1 MSFRTLTGSPR
12 QSSKGEVA
20 ALQPIGKLDT
30 VGKAYADNDDTIEH
44 LLDSAR
50 NWAHTTAWV
59 FYRAGEQMHWVGQG
73 DRRVQWPSSVVNEK
87 FDAFCLASN
96 LHRWPTGRGES
107 VLGWL
112 LAPVKDA
119 AEPALAEF
127 AQRLGI
133 QLQTNTLARAQITQ
147 RVLYDIT
154 YLASSTRDRSV
165 FLVGVHRLL
174 ASLIDAENF
183 YLALYNPHTGKID
196 YPYYVDII
204 DPQALEAENYEYL
217 EPSHLSLTGQVLTSG
232 QPLLIDAA
240 GILAAQA
247 EGHFYCVGQ
256 RPEFWMGAPL
266 KNASDDVFGM
276 LAMQVYDVSRIYSA
290 EDRALFL
297 VVARHVAMALDRIL
311 HREDLE
317 KTVMRRTLE
326 LSALNDAL
334 RQEVADRERAEHLQ
348 SALFQIA
355 ELSSQPGD
363 MAELFQT
370 LHGIV
375 GDLLFAQNFYIALFD
390 DGTGEVTFPYY
401 VDERQTTQPVARR
414 GCRGLTEYV
423 IRQRRP
429 CLIDADEA
437 ERLSAHGEIELAD
450 ESVRS
455 YSWLGIPLF
464 DGDVVRGVLAVQS
477 YTSQVQYTLRHQ
489 ELLTFVSRH
498 IDTALSRRTAAE
510 AIHAANL
517 MLEARV
523 HSRTRE
529 LDHANAK
536 LQHENAHDAL
546 TGLPNRTYLQQRL
559 NLAWSRFGSEGRHLA
574 VMFIDLD
581 RFKMVN
587 DSLGHHFGD
596 LLLMQAAH
604 RLRGCLR
611 DSDMLARLGGDEFSV
626 LAPEASLDVV
636 IEIAERILVAF
647 DLPFFINGHEVF
659 SSCSIGIVS
668 ADSQFHH
675 EPADLLRDA
684 DTAMYRVKSAGRDSY
699 AVFNQEVRREVSD
712 QVEREGALRN
722 ALKRTD
728 ELLPYFQPIV
738 SVETGELLALEALI
752 RWHQP
757 GGRVIAPGEFL
768 PDVEG
773 LRLIGRLDLYMLTRI
788 ATILAQPGHANW
800 PAVHVN
806 CSSYSMTRP
815 DFASEVLALLAQ
827 HRVSPSR
834 ICLELT
840 EGALVAEPAIARQTM
855 QQLADNG
862 MSVVLDDFGAGFS
875 SLSYVH
881 QYRFSGL
888 KIDKSFIL
896 ELTTSSRSRA
906 IVRAIVRMAESL
918 DLSVV
923 AEGVEDEATL
933 DLLREM
939 GAGQAQGYHFA
950 KPMSLKA
957 LLASSLLD
965 RQGVHHGPLPGASN
979 AAHHYAPGGA
989 AGSLPDA

>member
-1 MSFRTLTGSPR
+1 MSFDPLHGSP
-12 QSSKGEVA
+12 QPSSERA
-20 ALQPIGKLDT
+20 ADAAQPPRP
-30 VGKAYADNDDTIEH
+30 ADPLSRALADGHDAIER

-50 NWAHTTAWV
+50 SAAHTRHWAV
-59 FYRAGEQMHWVGQG
+59 YRAGEQLHLVGQG
-73 DRRVQWPSSVVNEK
+73 EPQEHWPAIVANED
-87 FDAFCLASN
+87 FEAFCLN
-96 LHRWPTGRGES
+96 RRLHRWSTGRGET
-107 VLGWL
+107 VLGWV
-112 LAPVKDA
+112 LAPQDDA
-119 AEPALAEF
+119 ADPTLAEF

-133 QLQTNTLARAQITQ
+133 EVQTNTLARAQITQ
-147 RVLYDIT
+147 RVLYEIT
-154 YLASSTRDRSV
+154 YLASSTRDRFV

-183 YLALYNPHTGKID
+183 YLALYDPHTGKID

-204 DPQALEAENYEYL
+204 DVDAVEAEHYEYL
-217 EPSHLSLTGQVLTSG
+217 DPAHLSLTGQVLTSG

-240 GILAAQA
+240 GMLAAQE
-247 EGHFYCVGQ
+247 EGRFYCVGD

-266 KNASDDVFGM
+266 KNASDEVFGM
-276 LAMQVYDVSRIYSA
+276 LAMQVYEVSRTYSA

-317 KTVMRRTLE
+317 ATVMRRTLE

-355 ELSSQPGD
+355 ELSSRPGD
-363 MAELFQT
+363 MTELFET

-375 GDLLFAQNFYIALFD
+375 GELLFAHNFYIALFD
-390 DGTGEVTFPYY
+390 DANGEVTFPYY
-401 VDERQTTQPVARR
+401 VDERQTTRPLARR
-414 GCRGLTEYV
+414 GRRGLTEYV

-429 CLIDADEA
+429 CLVDSAEA
-437 ERLSAHGEIELAD
+437 ERLSATHETELA
-450 ESVRS
+450 EAHMRS

-477 YTSQVQYTLRHQ
+477 YTSQVRYTLRDQ

-517 MLEARV
+517 KLEARV
-523 HSRTRE
+523 QNRTRE

-536 LQHENAHDAL
+536 LQHENLHDAL
-546 TGLPNRTYLQQRL
+546 TGLPNRTCLQQRL
-559 NLAWSRFGSEGRHLA
+559 GVAWSRFGSEGGHLA

-596 LLLMQAAH
+596 LLLMQAAQ

-611 DSDMLARLGGDEFSV
+611 ETDLLARLGGDEFSV
-626 LAPEASLDVV
+626 LAPDAPLEVV
-636 IEIAERILVAF
+636 IDIAERILVAF
-647 DLPFFINGHEVF
+647 DLPFFINGLEVF

-684 DTAMYRVKSAGRDSY
+684 DAAMYRVKSAGRDSF

-738 SVETGELLALEALI
+738 SVATGELLALEALI

-757 GGRVIAPGEFL
+757 GGRVIGPGEFL

-773 LRLIGRLDLYMLTRI
+773 LRLIGRLDLYMLNCI
-788 ATILAQPGHANW
+788 AVILAQPEHANW
-800 PAVHVN
+800 PPVHVN

-815 DFASEVLALLAQ
+815 EFASDVLALLARHQ
-827 HRVSPSR
+827 VAPSR

-840 EGALVAEPAIARQTM
+840 EGALVAEPAIARLTM

-896 ELTTSSRSRA
+896 ELTSSPRSRA

-923 AEGVEDEATL
+923 AEGVEDQATL

-939 GAGQAQGYHFA
+939 GATQAQGYYFA
-950 KPMSLKA
+950 KPMSLEA
-957 LLASSLLD
+957 LLET
-965 RQGVHHGPLPGASN
+965 LPVSV
-979 AAHHYAPGGA
+979 
-989 AGSLPDA
+989 

>member
-1 MSFRTLTGSPR
+1 MSFLPLTADASR
-12 QSSKGEVA
+12 QSNDCDAVA
-20 ALQPIGKLDT
+20 SQLKENPDT
-30 VGKAYADNDDTIEH
+30 PDMAHADSGDSIEN
-44 LLDSAR
+44 LLEAAR
-50 NWAHTTAWV
+50 NGAHSKEWV
-59 FYRAGEQMHWVGQG
+59 VYRAGEHLHLVGQG
-73 DRRVQWPSSVVNEK
+73 DAQAQWPSTVSNEE
-87 FDAFCLASN
+87 FAQFCQTRG
-96 LHRWPTGRGES
+96 LHRWPTGRGET

-112 LAPVKDA
+112 LAPINEA
-119 AEPALAEF
+119 ADPALAEF
-127 AQRLGI
+127 AQRLGV
-133 QLQTNTLARAQITQ
+133 QVQTNTLARAQITQ
-147 RVLYDIT
+147 RVLYEIT

-165 FLVGVHRLL
+165 FLVGVHQLL

-183 YLALYNPHTGKID
+183 YLVLYDSHTRKMD
-196 YPYYVDII
+196 YPYYVDTI
-204 DPQALEAENYEYL
+204 DVEALESENYEFL
-217 EPSHLSLTGQVLTSG
+217 DPEHLSLTAQVLTSG
-232 QPLLIDAA
+232 HPLLIDAA
-240 GILAAQA
+240 GIHAAEA
-247 EGHFYCVGQ
+247 EGRFYCVGDC
-256 RPEFWMGAPL
+256 PEFWMGAPL

-276 LAMQVYDVSRIYSA
+276 LAMQVYEVSRIYSA

-311 HREDLE
+311 HRADLE
-317 KTVMRRTLE
+317 ETVMRRTLE

-334 RQEVADRERAEHLQ
+334 RQEVLDRERAEHLQ

-390 DGTGEVTFPYY
+390 DATSEVTFPYY
-401 VDERQTTQPVARR
+401 VDERQIVRPVARR
-414 GCRGLTEYV
+414 GRRGLTEYV

-429 CLIDADEA
+429 CLIDTDEA
-437 ERLSAHGEIELAD
+437 ERLSATGEIELAH

-477 YTSQVQYTLRHQ
+477 YTSPVRYTLRDQ

-517 MLEARV
+517 KLEARV
-523 HSRTRE
+523 QDRTRE

-536 LQHENAHDAL
+536 LQHENSHDAL
-546 TGLPNRTYLQQRL
+546 TGLPNRTYLQQHL
-559 NLAWSRFGSEGRHLA
+559 NQAWERFGSEGGNLA

-596 LLLMQAAH
+596 LLLMQAAN

-611 DSDMLARLGGDEFSV
+611 DTDMLARLGGDEFSV
-626 LAPEASLDVV
+626 LAPGAPLEAV
-636 IEIAERILVAF
+636 IDIAERILLAF

-684 DTAMYRVKSAGRDSY
+684 DAAMYRVKSAGRDSY

-722 ALKRTD
+722 ALKRSD

-738 SVETGELLALEALI
+738 SVDTGELVALEALI

-757 GGRVIAPGEFL
+757 GGRIIAPGEFL

-773 LRLIGRLDLYMLTRI
+773 LRLIGRLDLYMLNSI
-788 ATILAQPGHANW
+788 AAILAQAEHANW
-800 PAVHVN
+800 PPVHVN

-815 DFASEVLALLAQ
+815 DFATDVLALLALHQ
-827 HRVSPSR
+827 VAPSR

-840 EGALVAEPAIARQTM
+840 EGALVAEPAIARLTM

-896 ELTTSSRSRA
+896 ELTSSSRSRA

-933 DLLREM
+933 VLLREM
-939 GAGQAQGYHFA
+939 GAGQAQGYFFA
-950 KPMSLKA
+950 KPMGLEA
-957 LLASSLLD
+957 LQASALIVSP
-965 RQGVHHGPLPGASN
+965 GPQ
-979 AAHHYAPGGA
+979 
-989 AGSLPDA
+989 PDAAPALGSPRRPTSG

>member
-1 MSFRTLTGSPR
+1 MSVRPLTDAPR
-12 QSSKGEVA
+12 QANDCDTIASQLLGNPDNSRMIPA
-20 ALQPIGKLDT
+20 ASENTLETLLDT
-30 VGKAYADNDDTIEH
+30 
-44 LLDSAR
+44 AR
-50 NWAHTTAWV
+50 GWAHTTAWV
-59 FYRAGEQMHWVGQG
+59 VYRAGEQMHLVGQG
-73 DRRVQWPSSVVNEK
+73 DPRVQWPASIANEE
-87 FDAFCLASN
+87 FDAFCLTWR
-96 LHRWPTGRGES
+96 LHRWPTGAGES

-112 LAPVKDA
+112 LAPLGDA
-119 AEPALAEF
+119 SDPALAEF
-127 AQRLGI
+127 ALCLGI
-133 QLQTNTLARAQITQ
+133 QVQTDTLARAQSTQ
-147 RVLYDIT
+147 RVLYEIT
-154 YLASSTRDRSV
+154 YLASSTRDRSK
-165 FLVGVHRLL
+165 FLVGVHKLL
-174 ASLIDAENF
+174 ANLIDAENF
-183 YLALYNPHTGKID
+183 YLALYDPHTRKID

-204 DPQALEAENYEYL
+204 DVDALEAENYEYL
-217 EPSHLSLTGQVLTSG
+217 DPDHLSLTGQVLTSG
-232 QPLLIDAA
+232 QPLLIDSA

-247 EGHFYCVGQ
+247 EGRFYCVGD

-266 KNASDDVFGM
+266 KNAADEVFGM
-276 LAMQVYDVSRIYSA
+276 LAMQVYDLSRAYSA
-290 EDRALFL
+290 EDKALFL
-297 VVARHVAMALDRIL
+297 VVARHVAMAFDRIL

-317 KTVMRRTLE
+317 ATVLRRTLE
-326 LSALNDAL
+326 LSELNAAL
-334 RQEVADRERAEHLQ
+334 RQEVAERERAEHLQ

-363 MAELFQT
+363 MAELFHS
-370 LHGIV
+370 LHLIV
-375 GDLLFAQNFYIALFD
+375 GDLLFARNFYIALFD
-390 DGTGEVTFPYY
+390 DSVGEVTFPYY
-401 VDERQTTQPVARR
+401 VDERLTTRPKARR
-414 GCRGLTEYV
+414 GRRGLTEFV

-429 CLIDADEA
+429 CLISPVEA
-437 ERLSAHGEIELAD
+437 ERLAGGGEIEVAH

-455 YSWLGIPLF
+455 HSWLGIPLF
-464 DGDVVRGVLAVQS
+464 EGDVVRGVLAVQS
-477 YTSQVQYTLRHQ
+477 YTSEVSYTQRDQ

-498 IDTALSRRTAAE
+498 IDTALSRRSAAE
-510 AIHAANL
+510 AIHAANVK
-517 MLEARV
+517 LEARV
-523 HSRTRE
+523 QDRTRE
-529 LDHANAK
+529 LDYANAK
-536 LQHENAHDAL
+536 LQHENFHDAL
-546 TGLPNRTYLQQRL
+546 TGLPNRTCLQQRL
-559 NLAWSRFGSEGRHLA
+559 NIAWLQYRDEGRQLA

-604 RLRGCLR
+604 RLRSCLR
-611 DSDMLARLGGDEFSV
+611 ETDLLARLGGDEFSV
-626 LAPEASLDVV
+626 LAPEAPIDVLV
-636 IEIAERILVAF
+636 EIAERILAAF

-668 ADSQFHH
+668 ADNQFHS

-738 SVETGELLALEALI
+738 SVETGELIAFEALI
-752 RWHQP
+752 RWHQAD
-757 GGRVIAPGEFL
+757 GRVVAPGEFL

-773 LRLIGRLDLYMLTRI
+773 LRLIGRLDLYMLTSI
-788 ATILAQPGHANW
+788 AQILAQPEHAKW
-800 PAVHVN
+800 PPVHVN
-806 CSSYSMTRP
+806 CSSYSITRP
-815 DFASEVLALLAQ
+815 EFANEVLSLLA
-827 HRVSPSR
+827 RYGVAPSR
-834 ICLELT
+834 VCLELT

-888 KIDKSFIL
+888 KIDKSFIF

-918 DLSVV
+918 DLTVV

-939 GAGQAQGYHFA
+939 GAGQAQGYYFA
-950 KPMSLKA
+950 KPMA
-957 LLASSLLD
+957 LGTLIETFHMPD
-965 RQGVHHGPLPGASN
+965 IGPQA
-979 AAHHYAPGGA
+979 
-989 AGSLPDA
+989 

>member
-1 MSFRTLTGSPR
+1 MSVRPLTDSPM
-12 QSSKGEVA
+12 QSNDCDVIA
-20 ALQPIGKLDT
+20 PQLQGDT
-30 VGKAYADNDDTIEH
+30 PGMAYVGKEDSIEH

-50 NWAHTTAWV
+50 NWAHTTTWV
-59 FYRAGEQMHWVGQG
+59 VYRAGEQMHRVGQG
-73 DRRVQWPSSVVNEK
+73 DPSLQWPSSVANEE
-87 FDAFCLASN
+87 FEAFCLTRQ
-96 LHRWPTGRGES
+96 LHRWPTGRGEG

-112 LAPVKDA
+112 LAPLKDA

-133 QLQTNTLARAQITQ
+133 EIQTHTLARAQITQ
-147 RVLYDIT
+147 RVLYEIT

-165 FLVGVHRLL
+165 FLVGIHQLL

-183 YLALYNPHTGKID
+183 YLALYDPLSGKID

-204 DPQALEAENYEYL
+204 DVDALESENYEYL
-217 EPSHLSLTGQVLTSG
+217 DPAYLSLTGQVLTTG
-232 QPLLIDAA
+232 QPLLIDSA

-247 EGHFYCVGQ
+247 GGLFHCVGD

-266 KNASDDVFGM
+266 KNASDEVFGM
-276 LAMQVYDVSRIYSA
+276 LAMQVYDVARIYSA

-311 HREDLE
+311 HRADLE
-317 KTVMRRTLE
+317 ETVMRRTLE

-334 RQEVADRERAEHLQ
+334 RQEVVDRERAEHLQ

-375 GDLLFAQNFYIALFD
+375 GELLFAQNFYIALFD
-390 DGTGEVTFPYY
+390 DATGEVTFPYY
-401 VDERQTTQPVARR
+401 VDERLTIRPAARR
-414 GCRGLTEYV
+414 GRRGLTEYV

-429 CLIDADEA
+429 CLIDAAES
-437 ERLSAHGEIELAD
+437 ERLSVSGETERAH
-450 ESVRS
+450 ESVRA

-464 DGDVVRGVLAVQS
+464 DGEVVRGVLVVQS
-477 YTSQVQYTLRHQ
+477 YTSQVRYTLRDQ

-523 HSRTRE
+523 QHRTRE

-546 TGLPNRTYLQQRL
+546 TGLANRTYLQQRL
-559 NLAWSRFGSEGRHLA
+559 HQAWSRFESNGGYLA

-596 LLLMQAAH
+596 LLLMQAAD

-611 DSDMLARLGGDEFSV
+611 DNDMLARLGGDEFSV
-626 LAPEASLDVV
+626 LAPEAPLDVV

-684 DTAMYRVKSAGRDSY
+684 DAAMYRVKSAGRDSY

-738 SVETGELLALEALI
+738 SVENGELLALEALV

-757 GGRVIAPGEFL
+757 GGRVVAPGEFL
-768 PDVEG
+768 PDFEG

-788 ATILAQPGHANW
+788 AVILAQPQHANW
-800 PAVHVN
+800 PPVHVN
-806 CSSYSMTRP
+806 CSSYSMTRA
-815 DFASEVLALLAQ
+815 DFASDVLALLALHQ
-827 HRVSPSR
+827 VSPSR

-840 EGALVAEPAIARQTM
+840 EGALVAEPAMARRTM

-862 MSVVLDDFGAGFS
+862 MSVVLDDFGSGFS

-896 ELTTSSRSRA
+896 ELTASSRSRA

-923 AEGVEDEATL
+923 AEGVEDAATL

-939 GAGQAQGYHFA
+939 GAGQAQGYYFA
-950 KPMSLKA
+950 KPMGLEA
-957 LLASSLLD
+957 LM
-965 RQGVHHGPLPGASN
+965 GCF
-979 AAHHYAPGGA
+979 
-989 AGSLPDA
+989 AGSGSVLGWGGSIGGTAFVQ

>member
-1 MSFRTLTGSPR
+1 MSFRTLTDSRR
-12 QSSKGEVA
+12 QSSHGEVA
-20 ALQPIGKLDT
+20 ALQPPVNPDT
-30 VGKAYADNDDTIEH
+30 VGMAGAGNDDTIER
-44 LLDSAR
+44 LLDAAR
-50 NWAHTTAWV
+50 NWAHGTAWV
-59 FYRAGEQMHWVGQG
+59 FYRAGEQMHRVGQG
-73 DRRVQWPSSVVNEK
+73 DPRVQWPSSIANED
-87 FDAFCLASN
+87 FDAFCRASN
-96 LHRWPTGRGES
+96 LHRWPTGKGES

-112 LAPVKDA
+112 LAPVNDA
-119 AEPALAEF
+119 AEPALAGF
-127 AQRLGI
+127 AQRLGT
-133 QLQTNTLARAQITQ
+133 QLQTDTLARAQVTQ
-147 RVLYDIT
+147 RVLYEIT

-183 YLALYNPHTGKID
+183 YLALYDPHTGKID

-204 DPQALEAENYEYL
+204 DPEALEAENYEYL
-217 EPSHLSLTGQVLTSG
+217 DQSHLSLTGQVLTSG

-247 EGHFYCVGQ
+247 ERRFYCVGE
-256 RPEFWMGAPL
+256 RPEYWMGAPL

-276 LAMQVYDVSRIYSA
+276 LAMQVYDVSRTYSA

-317 KTVMRRTLE
+317 ETVMRRTLE

-334 RQEVADRERAEHLQ
+334 RQEVAERERAEHLQ

-363 MAELFQT
+363 MAELFQS

-390 DGTGEVTFPYY
+390 DATAEVTFPYY
-401 VDERQTTQPVARR
+401 VDERQTTCPAARR
-414 GCRGLTEYV
+414 GRRGLTEYV
-423 IRQRRP
+423 ISQRRP
-429 CLIDADEA
+429 CLIDVGEA
-437 ERLSAHGEIELAD
+437 ERLSAQGEIELAQ

-455 YSWLGIPLF
+455 HSWLGIPLF
-464 DGDVVRGVLAVQS
+464 EDDVVRGVLAVQS
-477 YTSQVQYTLRHQ
+477 YTAQVRYTQRDQ

-517 MLEARV
+517 KLEARV
-523 HSRTRE
+523 QSRTRE

-559 NLAWSRFGSEGRHLA
+559 NVAWSRFGSQGGHLA

-626 LAPEASLDVV
+626 LAPDAPLEVM

-647 DLPFFINGHEVF
+647 DLPFFINGYEVF

-668 ADSQFHH
+668 ADTQFHQ

-684 DTAMYRVKSAGRDSY
+684 DAAMYRVKSAGRDSY

-768 PDVEG
+768 PDFEG
-773 LRLIGRLDLYMLTRI
+773 LRLIGRLDLYMLTCI
-788 ATILAQPGHANW
+788 AAILAQPEHANW

-815 DFASEVLALLAQ
+815 DFATEVLALLAQ
-827 HRVSPSR
+827 HGVSPSR

-855 QQLADNG
+855 QQMADNG

-896 ELTTSSRSRA
+896 ELTSSARSRA

-923 AEGVEDEATL
+923 AEGVEDQATL
-933 DLLREM
+933 ELLREM

-950 KPMSLKA
+950 RPMALQT
-957 LLASSLLD
+957 LLASSLLG
-965 RQGVHHGPLPGASN
+965 RQG
-979 AAHHYAPGGA
+979 
-989 AGSLPDA
+989 

>member
-1 MSFRTLTGSPR
+1 MSFRQLTGSPR
-12 QSSKGEVA
+12 QSSGDDLVA
-20 ALQPIGKLDT
+20 SQLIGNSET
-30 VGKAYADNDDTIEH
+30 AAVAYAGNDDKIEK

-50 NWAHTTAWV
+50 NWPHTTAWAV
-59 FYRAGEQMHWVGQG
+59 YRAGEQMYLVGQG
-73 DRRVQWPSSVVNEK
+73 DPRGQWPASISNEE
-87 FDAFCLASN
+87 FDAFCRTRRLQ
-96 LHRWPTGRGES
+96 RWPTGKGES

-112 LAPVKDA
+112 LAPVDDA

-133 QLQTNTLARAQITQ
+133 QVQTNTLARAQITQ
-147 RVLYDIT
+147 RVLYEIT

-165 FLVGVHRLL
+165 FLVGVHQLL

-183 YLALYNPHTGKID
+183 YLALYDPHTHKID
-196 YPYYVDII
+196 YPYYVDKI
-204 DPQALEAENYEYL
+204 DVDALESSNYEYL
-217 EPSHLSLTGQVLTSG
+217 DPNRLSLTGQVLTSG
-232 QPLLIDAA
+232 QPLLIDSA
-240 GILAAQA
+240 GILQAQA
-247 EGHFYCVGQ
+247 EGRFYCVGD

-266 KNASDDVFGM
+266 KNASDEVFGM
-276 LAMQVYDVSRIYSA
+276 LAMQVYEVSRTYSA

-297 VVARHVAMALDRIL
+297 VVSRHVAMALDRIL

-317 KTVMRRTLE
+317 QTVMRRTLE
-326 LSALNDAL
+326 LSAVNDAL
-334 RQEVADRERAEHLQ
+334 RQEVAERERAEHLQ
-348 SALFQIA
+348 NALFQIA

-363 MAELFQT
+363 MAEFFQT

-375 GDLLFAQNFYIALFD
+375 GDLLFAQNFYIAMFD
-390 DGTGEVTFPYY
+390 DATTEVTFPYY
-401 VDERQTTQPVARR
+401 VDERQTVRPAARR
-414 GCRGLTEYV
+414 GRRGLTEYV

-429 CLIDADEA
+429 CLIDFDEA
-437 ERLSAHGEIELAD
+437 GRLSDQGEIEID
-450 ESVRS
+450 EAFRS
-455 YSWLGIPLF
+455 HSWLGIPLF
-464 DGDVVRGVLAVQS
+464 DGDMVRGVLAVQS
-477 YTSQVQYTLRHQ
+477 YTAQVSYSQRDQ

-517 MLEARV
+517 KLEARV
-523 HSRTRE
+523 QNRTRE

-536 LQHENAHDAL
+536 LQHENSHDAL
-546 TGLPNRTYLQQRL
+546 TGLANRTYLQQRL
-559 NLAWSRFGSEGRHLA
+559 NLAWSRFESEGGQLA

-587 DSLGHHFGD
+587 DSFGHHFGD
-596 LLLMQAAH
+596 LLLMHVAH
-604 RLRGCLR
+604 RLRSCLR
-611 DSDMLARLGGDEFSV
+611 ETDMLARLGGDEFSV
-626 LAPEASLDVV
+626 LAPEASLETL
-636 IEIAERILVAF
+636 IEIGERILAAF
-647 DLPFFINGHEVF
+647 DLPFFINGHQVF

-668 ADSQFHH
+668 ADSQFHN

-684 DTAMYRVKSAGRDSY
+684 DAAMYRVKSAGRDSY

-738 SVETGELLALEALI
+738 SLETGELVALEALI

-788 ATILAQPGHANW
+788 AVILAQPEHANW

-806 CSSYSMTRP
+806 CSSYSMARP
-815 DFASEVLALLAQ
+815 EFAGEVLALLAR
-827 HRVSPSR
+827 HGVEPSR

-840 EGALVAEPAIARQTM
+840 EGALVAEPAIARLTM

-896 ELTTSSRSRA
+896 ELTSSPRSRA

-923 AEGVEDEATL
+923 AEGVEDELTL

-939 GAGQAQGYHFA
+939 GAGQAQGYYFA
-950 KPMSLKA
+950 KPMSLED
-957 LLASSLLD
+957 LLASPLL
-965 RQGVHHGPLPGASN
+965 
-979 AAHHYAPGGA
+979 
-989 AGSLPDA
+989 

>member
-1 MSFRTLTGSPR
+1 MSFGTLTDSPQLTDCETVSP
-12 QSSKGEVA
+12 QSTGN
-20 ALQPIGKLDT
+20 PDT
-30 VGKAYADNDDTIEH
+30 VCVAGVAREDTIDQ
-44 LLDSAR
+44 LLETAR
-50 NWAHTTAWV
+50 SWSYTNTWV
-59 FYRAGEQMHWVGQG
+59 FYRAGEQLHWVGQG
-73 DRRVQWPSSVVNEK
+73 DPQVQWPANIDNE
-87 FDAFCLASN
+87 AFETFCQTRH

-107 VLGWL
+107 ELGWL
-112 LAPVKDA
+112 LAPEDQA

-127 AQRLGI
+127 ALRLGVE
-133 QLQTNTLARAQITQ
+133 LQTSTLARAQITQ
-147 RVLYDIT
+147 RVLYEIT

-183 YLALYNPHTGKID
+183 YLALYDPHSGKID

-204 DPQALEAENYEYL
+204 DADAVESSHYEYL
-217 EPSHLSLTGQVLTSG
+217 DPSHLSLTGQVLTTG

-247 EGHFYCVGQ
+247 EERFYCVGD

-276 LAMQVYDVSRIYSA
+276 LAMQVYDVSRIYCA

-317 KTVMRRTLE
+317 QTVMRRTLE

-334 RQEVADRERAEHLQ
+334 RQEVTERERAEHLQ

-390 DGTGEVTFPYY
+390 DATNEVTFPYY
-401 VDERQTTQPVARR
+401 VDERQTICPAARR
-414 GCRGLTEYV
+414 GRRGLTEYV

-429 CLIDADEA
+429 CLVDVGEA
-437 ERLSAHGEIELAD
+437 ERLAANGEIELAPVA
-450 ESVRS
+450 VRS
-455 YSWLGIPLF
+455 HSWLGIPLF

-477 YTSQVQYTLRHQ
+477 YTSQVLYTQRDQ

-517 MLEARV
+517 KLEARV
-523 HSRTRE
+523 QNRTRE

-559 NLAWSRFGSEGRHLA
+559 NLAWSRFGSEGGHLA

-611 DSDMLARLGGDEFSV
+611 ESDMLARLGGDEFSV
-626 LAPEASLDVV
+626 LAPEAPLEVV

-668 ADSQFHH
+668 ADNQFHH

-684 DTAMYRVKSAGRDSY
+684 DAAMYRVKSAGRDSY

-722 ALKRTD
+722 ALKRSD

-773 LRLIGRLDLYMLTRI
+773 LRLIGRLDLYMLASI
-788 ATILAQPGHANW
+788 AAILAQPEHANW

-815 DFASEVLALLAQ
+815 DFASDVLALLAQ
-827 HRVSPSR
+827 HQVSPSR

-862 MSVVLDDFGAGFS
+862 MTVVLDDFGAGFS

-881 QYRFSGL
+881 QYQFSGL

-896 ELTTSSRSRA
+896 ELTTSARSRA

-923 AEGVEDEATL
+923 AEGVEDQATL
-933 DLLREM
+933 DLLREI
-939 GAGQAQGYHFA
+939 GAGQAQGYFFA
-950 KPMSLKA
+950 KPMGLEA
-957 LLASSLLD
+957 LLASAVME
-965 RQGVHHGPLPGASN
+965 R
-979 AAHHYAPGGA
+979 
-989 AGSLPDA
+989 

>member
-1 MSFRTLTGSPR
+1 MAYAGN
-12 QSSKGEVA
+12 E
-20 ALQPIGKLDT
+20 DT
-30 VGKAYADNDDTIEH
+30 VEY

-59 FYRAGEQMHWVGQG
+59 VYRAGEQMHLMGQG
-73 DRRVQWPSSVVNEK
+73 DPRMQWPSSIANEA
-87 FDAFCLASN
+87 FEAFCQSRC
-96 LHRWPTGRGES
+96 LHRWPTGSGET

-112 LAPVKDA
+112 LAPLEEA
-119 AEPALAEF
+119 SEPALAGF

-133 QLQTNTLARAQITQ
+133 QVQTNTLARAQITQ
-147 RVLYDIT
+147 RVLYEIT

-183 YLALYNPHTGKID
+183 YLALYDPHTGKID

-204 DPQALEAENYEYL
+204 DVDAVESEHYEYL
-217 EPSHLSLTGQVLTSG
+217 DPSHLSLTAQVLTTG

-240 GILAAQA
+240 GICAAQD
-247 EGHFYCVGQ
+247 EGRFYCVGD

-276 LAMQVYDVSRIYSA
+276 LAMQVYDVSRTYSA

-311 HREDLE
+311 HRADLE
-317 KTVMRRTLE
+317 ATVLRRTLE

-334 RQEVADRERAEHLQ
+334 RQEVADRQRAEHLQ
-348 SALFQIA
+348 STLFQIA

-363 MAELFQT
+363 MTELFQT

-375 GDLLFAQNFYIALFD
+375 AELLFAQNFYIALFD
-390 DGTGEVTFPYY
+390 EASGEVTFPYY
-401 VDERQTTQPVARR
+401 VDERLTTCPVARR
-414 GCRGLTEYV
+414 GRRGLTEYI

-429 CLIDADEA
+429 CLIDVNEA
-437 ERLSAHGEIELAD
+437 ERLSALGEIQLAD
-450 ESVRS
+450 EHVRS

-464 DGDVVRGVLAVQS
+464 EGDAVRGVLAVQS
-477 YTSQVQYTLRHQ
+477 YTSLVRYTLRDQ

-517 MLEARV
+517 KLEARV
-523 HSRTRE
+523 QSRTRE
-529 LDHANAK
+529 LDHVNAR
-536 LQHENAHDAL
+536 LQHENFHDAL

-559 NLAWSRFGSEGRHLA
+559 DLAWAQYCSDGGHLA

-587 DSLGHHFGD
+587 DSFGHHFGD
-596 LLLMQAAH
+596 LLLRQAAQ
-604 RLRGCLR
+604 RLRSCLR
-611 DSDMLARLGGDEFSV
+611 ETDMLARLGGDEFAV
-626 LAPEASLDVV
+626 LAPDAPLEAV

-647 DLPFFINGHEVF
+647 DLPFLINGHEVF
-659 SSCSIGIVS
+659 SSCSIGIVG
-668 ADSQFHH
+668 ADSQFHD

-684 DTAMYRVKSAGRDSY
+684 DAAMYRVKSAGRDSY

-712 QVEREGALRN
+712 QVEQEGALRN

-738 SVETGELLALEALI
+738 SVDSGELVALEALI

-768 PDVEG
+768 PDFEG
-773 LRLIGRLDLYMLTRI
+773 LRLIGRLDLYMLNSI
-788 ATILAQPGHANW
+788 AEILAQPEHANW
-800 PAVHVN
+800 PPVHVN
-806 CSSYSMTRP
+806 CSSYSMTRA
-815 DFASEVLALLAQ
+815 DFASDVLALLAR
-827 HRVSPSR
+827 HDVAPSR

-840 EGALVAEPAIARQTM
+840 EGALVAEPAMARMTM

-888 KIDKSFIL
+888 KIDKSFIF
-896 ELTTSSRSRA
+896 ELTTSARSRA

-933 DLLREM
+933 LLLREM
-939 GAGQAQGYHFA
+939 GAGQAQGYYFA
-950 KPMSLKA
+950 KPMGLQA
-957 LLASSLLD
+957 LLATSLLT
-965 RQGVHHGPLPGASN
+965 R
-979 AAHHYAPGGA
+979 
-989 AGSLPDA
+989 

>member
-1 MSFRTLTGSPR
+1 MSVCPLTDSLQ
-12 QSSKGEVA
+12 QSNDCEVA
-20 ALQPIGKLDT
+20 ASQPKGNLGRVGMAYAGNEDT
-30 VGKAYADNDDTIEH
+30 VEH

-59 FYRAGEQMHWVGQG
+59 VYRAGEQMHLMGQG
-73 DRRVQWPSSVVNEK
+73 DPRMQWPSSIANEA
-87 FDAFCLASN
+87 FEAFCQSRR
-96 LHRWPTGRGES
+96 LHRWPTGSGET

-112 LAPVKDA
+112 LAPLDDA
-119 AEPALAEF
+119 AEPALAGF

-133 QLQTNTLARAQITQ
+133 QVQTNTLARAQITQ
-147 RVLYDIT
+147 RVLYEIT

-183 YLALYNPHTGKID
+183 YLALYDPHTGKID

-204 DPQALEAENYEYL
+204 DVDAVESEHYEYL
-217 EPSHLSLTGQVLTSG
+217 DPSHLSLTAQVLTTG

-240 GILAAQA
+240 GICAAQD
-247 EGHFYCVGQ
+247 EGRFFCVGD

-276 LAMQVYDVSRIYSA
+276 LAMQVYDVSRTYSA

-311 HREDLE
+311 HRADLE
-317 KTVMRRTLE
+317 ATVLRRTLE

-334 RQEVADRERAEHLQ
+334 RQEVAERQRAEHLQ
-348 SALFQIA
+348 STLFQIA

-363 MAELFQT
+363 MTELFQT

-375 GDLLFAQNFYIALFD
+375 AELLFAHNFYIALFD
-390 DGTGEVTFPYY
+390 GATGEVTFPYY
-401 VDERQTTQPVARR
+401 VDERLTTCPVARR
-414 GCRGLTEYV
+414 GSRGLTEYV

-429 CLIDADEA
+429 CLIDVSEA
-437 ERLSAHGEIELAD
+437 ERLSALGEIELAD
-450 ESVRS
+450 KHVRS

-464 DGDVVRGVLAVQS
+464 EDDAVRGVLAVQS
-477 YTSQVQYTLRHQ
+477 YTSQVSYTLRDQ

-517 MLEARV
+517 KLEARV
-523 HSRTRE
+523 QSRTRE
-529 LDHANAK
+529 LDHVNAR
-536 LQHENAHDAL
+536 LQHENFHDAL
-546 TGLPNRTYLQQRL
+546 TGLPNRTYLHQRL
-559 NLAWSRFGSEGRHLA
+559 DLAWAQFGTDGGHLA

-596 LLLMQAAH
+596 LLLRQAAQ

-611 DSDMLARLGGDEFSV
+611 ETDMLARLGGDEFAV
-626 LAPEASLDVV
+626 LAPEAPLEAV

-647 DLPFFINGHEVF
+647 DLPFLINGHEVF
-659 SSCSIGIVS
+659 SSCSIGIVG
-668 ADSQFHH
+668 ADSQFHD

-684 DTAMYRVKSAGRDSY
+684 DAAMYRVKSAGRDSY

-722 ALKRTD
+722 ALKRSD

-738 SVETGELLALEALI
+738 SVDSGELLALEALI

-773 LRLIGRLDLYMLTRI
+773 LRLIGRLDLYMLNSI
-788 ATILAQPGHANW
+788 AEILARPEHANW
-800 PAVHVN
+800 PPVHVN
-806 CSSYSMTRP
+806 CSSYSMTRA
-815 DFASEVLALLAQ
+815 DFASDVLALLAR
-827 HRVSPSR
+827 HDVAPSR

-840 EGALVAEPAIARQTM
+840 EGALVAEPAMARLTM

-888 KIDKSFIL
+888 KIDKSFIF
-896 ELTTSSRSRA
+896 ELTTSARSRA

-933 DLLREM
+933 VLLREM
-939 GAGQAQGYHFA
+939 GAGQAQGYYFA
-950 KPMSLKA
+950 KPMGLQT
-957 LLASSLLD
+957 LLATTLLN
-965 RQGVHHGPLPGASN
+965 R
-979 AAHHYAPGGA
+979 
-989 AGSLPDA
+989 

>member
-1 MSFRTLTGSPR
+1 MSVRPLTDSPR
-12 QSSKGEVA
+12 QSNDCDVVA
-20 ALQPIGKLDT
+20 SQFQGTPDT
-30 VGKAYADNDDTIEH
+30 VGMAYVGNEDTIEQ

-50 NWAHTTAWV
+50 HWTHTTAWV
-59 FYRAGEQMHWVGQG
+59 VYRAGEQLHRVGQG
-73 DRRVQWPSSVVNEK
+73 DPLLPWPSSIANDE
-87 FDAFCLASN
+87 FEAFCQARK

-112 LAPVKDA
+112 LAPA
-119 AEPALAEF
+119 SESTEPALAEF

-133 QLQTNTLARAQITQ
+133 EVQTNTLARAQITQ
-147 RVLYDIT
+147 RVLYEIT

-183 YLALYNPHTGKID
+183 YLALYDPLSGKID

-204 DPQALEAENYEYL
+204 DVDALESENYEYL
-217 EPSHLSLTGQVLTSG
+217 DMSHLSLTGQVLTSG
-232 QPLLIDAA
+232 QPLLIDSA
-240 GILAAQA
+240 GILTAQA
-247 EGHFYCVGQ
+247 EGRFHCVGD

-266 KNASDDVFGM
+266 KNASDEVFGM
-276 LAMQVYDVSRIYSA
+276 LAMQVYDVARIYSA

-311 HREDLE
+311 HRADLE
-317 KTVMRRTLE
+317 ETVLRRTQE
-326 LSALNDAL
+326 LSTLNDAL
-334 RQEVADRERAEHLQ
+334 RQEVLDRERAEHLQ

-375 GDLLFAQNFYIALFD
+375 GELLFAQNFYIALFD
-390 DGTGEVTFPYY
+390 DATGEVTFPYY
-401 VDERQTTQPVARR
+401 VDERQTVRPAARR
-414 GCRGLTEYV
+414 GRLGLTEYI

-429 CLIDADEA
+429 CLIDVDEA
-437 ERLSAHGEIELAD
+437 HRLAANGEIVLGHK
-450 ESVRS
+450 SVRS

-464 DGDVVRGVLAVQS
+464 EGDVVRGVLAVQS
-477 YTSQVQYTLRHQ
+477 YTSQVSYTLRDQ

-523 HSRTRE
+523 QNRTRE

-536 LQHENAHDAL
+536 LQHENSHDAL
-546 TGLPNRTYLQQRL
+546 TGLANRTYLQQRL
-559 NLAWSRFGSEGRHLA
+559 NQAWSRFDSDGGHLA

-596 LLLMQAAH
+596 LLLMQAAD

-611 DSDMLARLGGDEFSV
+611 DTDMLARLGGDEFSV
-626 LAPEASLDVV
+626 LAPEAPLEVV
-636 IEIAERILVAF
+636 IDIAERILVAF

-668 ADSQFHH
+668 ADSQFHQ

-684 DTAMYRVKSAGRDSY
+684 DAAMYRVKSAGRDSY

-738 SVETGELLALEALI
+738 SVDSGELLALEALV

-757 GGRVIAPGEFL
+757 GGRVVAPGEFL
-768 PDVEG
+768 PDFEG
-773 LRLIGRLDLYMLTRI
+773 LRLIGRLDLYMLTSI
-788 ATILAQPGHANW
+788 AVILAQPQHANW
-800 PAVHVN
+800 PPVHVN

-815 DFASEVLALLAQ
+815 DFASEVLALLAR
-827 HRVSPSR
+827 HGVEPSR

-840 EGALVAEPAIARQTM
+840 EGALVAEPAMARRTM

-862 MSVVLDDFGAGFS
+862 MSVVIDDFGAGFS

-896 ELTTSSRSRA
+896 ELTSSSRSRA

-923 AEGVEDEATL
+923 AEGVEDAATL
-933 DLLREM
+933 ELLREM
-939 GAGQAQGYHFA
+939 GAGQAQGYYFA
-950 KPMSLKA
+950 RPMGLERLMRCFSGDEPSLWYKA
-957 LLASSLLD
+957 IC
-965 RQGVHHGPLPGASN
+965 
-979 AAHHYAPGGA
+979 
-989 AGSLPDA
+989 

>member
-1 MSFRTLTGSPR
+1 MSFRPLTDSPR
-12 QSSKGEVA
+12 QSEACDMVVSPRKGPGAPVSKAPTVKED
-20 ALQPIGKLDT
+20 AL
-30 VGKAYADNDDTIEH
+30 EH
-44 LLDSAR
+44 VLDSAR
-50 NWAHTTAWV
+50 HWAHTTAWV
-59 FYRAGEQMHWVGQG
+59 VYRAGEQMHLIGQG
-73 DRRVQWPSSVVNEK
+73 DPHMHWPASVANDE
-87 FDAFCLASN
+87 FEAFCTSRHLQ
-96 LHRWPTGRGES
+96 RWPTGRGES
-107 VLGWL
+107 ELGWL
-112 LAPVKDA
+112 LAPANDP
-119 AEPALAEF
+119 AEPALADL
-127 AQRLGI
+127 ARRLGVE
-133 QLQTNTLARAQITQ
+133 LQTNTLARAQITQ
-147 RVLYDIT
+147 RVLYEIT

-183 YLALYNPHTGKID
+183 YLALYDPHTGKID

-204 DPQALEAENYEYL
+204 DVDALESENYEYL
-217 EPSHLSLTGQVLTSG
+217 DPARLSLTGQVLTSG

-247 EGHFYCVGQ
+247 EKRFYCVGD

-297 VVARHVAMALDRIL
+297 VVVRHVAMALDRIL

-317 KTVMRRTLE
+317 QTVLRRTQE

-348 SALFQIA
+348 NALFQIA

-363 MAELFQT
+363 MTEFFQT

-390 DGTGEVTFPYY
+390 DGTTEVTFPYY
-401 VDERQTTQPVARR
+401 VDERQTTCPPARR
-414 GCRGLTEYV
+414 GRRGLTEYV
-423 IRQRRP
+423 IRQRRA
-429 CLIDADEA
+429 CLIDVAEA
-437 ERLSAHGEIELAD
+437 ERLAVAGEIERAH

-464 DGDVVRGVLAVQS
+464 DGDTVRGILAVQS
-477 YTSQVQYTLRHQ
+477 YTSEVSYSQRDQ

-517 MLEARV
+517 KLEARV
-523 HSRTRE
+523 QSRTRE

-536 LQHENAHDAL
+536 LQHENSHDAL

-559 NLAWSRFGSEGRHLA
+559 NQAWARFGSEGGHLA

-581 RFKMVN
+581 RFKLVN

-626 LAPEASLDVV
+626 LAPEAPLDVL
-636 IEIAERILVAF
+636 IDIAERILVAF

-668 ADSQFHH
+668 ADSQFHL

-684 DTAMYRVKSAGRDSY
+684 DAAMYRVKSAGRDSY

-728 ELLPYFQPIV
+728 ELQPYFQPIV
-738 SVETGELLALEALI
+738 SVETGEVLALEALV

-757 GGRVIAPGEFL
+757 GGRVIAPGDFL
-768 PDVEG
+768 PDFEG
-773 LRLIGRLDLYMLTRI
+773 LRLIGRLDLYMLTSV
-788 ATILAQPGHANW
+788 AVILAQPQHAHW
-800 PAVHVN
+800 PPVHVN
-806 CSSYSMTRP
+806 CSSYSMTRAE
-815 DFASEVLALLAQ
+815 FAGEVLALLAR
-827 HRVSPSR
+827 HRVAPSR

-840 EGALVAEPAIARQTM
+840 EGALVAEPAMARRTM

-896 ELTTSSRSRA
+896 ELTTSPRSRA

-923 AEGVEDEATL
+923 AEGVEDQATL

-939 GAGQAQGYHFA
+939 GASQAQGYYFA
-950 KPMSLKA
+950 RPMGLEDLAASA
-957 LLASSLLD
+957 LI
-965 RQGVHHGPLPGASN
+965 RRVQ
-979 AAHHYAPGGA
+979 
-989 AGSLPDA
+989 

>member
-1 MSFRTLTGSPR
+1 MSIRPLTDTAR
-12 QSSKGEVA
+12 QSNDCDIVA
-20 ALQPIGKLDT
+20 SQANLNADAVGMAYVANGDSIEKLLDT
-30 VGKAYADNDDTIEH
+30 
-44 LLDSAR
+44 AR
-50 NWAHTTAWV
+50 SWAHTRAWV
-59 FYRAGEQMHWVGQG
+59 MYRAGEQLHLVGQG
-73 DRRVQWPSSVVNEK
+73 DPQAQWPASVANEE
-87 FDAFCLASN
+87 FEAFCRARR

-112 LAPVKDA
+112 LAPIEDA
-119 AEPALAEF
+119 MQPALAEL
-127 AQRLGI
+127 ALQLGI
-133 QLQTNTLARAQITQ
+133 EVQANTLARAQITQ
-147 RVLYDIT
+147 RVLYEIT
-154 YLASSTRDRSV
+154 YLASSTRERSV

-183 YLALYNPHTGKID
+183 YLALYDPRTDKID

-204 DPQALEAENYEYL
+204 DVDALESENYEYL
-217 EPSHLSLTGQVLTSG
+217 DRSHLSMTGQVLTSG

-247 EGHFYCVGQ
+247 EGRFYCIGD

-266 KNASDDVFGM
+266 KNASDEVFGM
-276 LAMQVYDVSRIYSA
+276 LAMQVYDVSRTYSA

-297 VVARHVAMALDRIL
+297 VVARHVAMALDRLL
-311 HREDLE
+311 HRADLE
-317 KTVMRRTLE
+317 ETVIRRTLE

-363 MAELFQT
+363 MAELFKT

-390 DGTGEVTFPYY
+390 DTTTEVTFPYY
-401 VDERQTTQPVARR
+401 VDERQIICPLARR
-414 GCRGLTEYV
+414 GSRGLTEYV
-423 IRQRRP
+423 IRQRRA
-429 CLIDADEA
+429 CLIDVDEA
-437 ERLSAHGEIELAD
+437 ERLAANGEIELA
-450 ESVRS
+450 EEQFRS

-464 DGDVVRGVLAVQS
+464 DGDMVRGVLAVQS
-477 YTSQVQYTLRHQ
+477 YTSKVRYTLRDQ

-510 AIHAANL
+510 AIHVANL
-517 MLEARV
+517 KLEARV
-523 HSRTRE
+523 QSRTRE

-559 NLAWSRFGSEGRHLA
+559 NQAWMRFGREGGHLA

-611 DSDMLARLGGDEFSV
+611 DTDMLARLGGDEFSV
-626 LAPEASLDVV
+626 LAPEAPLDVL
-636 IEIAERILVAF
+636 IDIAERILVAF

-668 ADSQFHH
+668 ADTQFHH

-684 DTAMYRVKSAGRDSY
+684 DAAMYRVKSAGRDSY

-738 SVETGELLALEALI
+738 SVESGELLALEALI
-752 RWHQP
+752 RWHPP

-768 PDVEG
+768 PDFEG
-773 LRLIGRLDLYMLTRI
+773 LRLIGRLDLYMLTSI
-788 ATILAQPGHANW
+788 AVILAQPEHANW
-800 PAVHVN
+800 PPVHVN

-815 DFASEVLALLAQ
+815 DFATEVLALLAR
-827 HRVSPSR
+827 HGVSPSR

-888 KIDKSFIL
+888 KIDKSFIF
-896 ELTTSSRSRA
+896 ELTTSPRSRA

-939 GAGQAQGYHFA
+939 GAGQAQGYYFA
-950 KPMSLKA
+950 KPMGLQA
-957 LLASSLLD
+957 LLASSLMG
-965 RQGVHHGPLPGASN
+965 RR
-979 AAHHYAPGGA
+979 
-989 AGSLPDA
+989 

>member
-1 MSFRTLTGSPR
+1 MSVCPLTDSLR
-12 QSSKGEVA
+12 QSNDCDVAASSSKGNLGRVGMAYAGNE
-20 ALQPIGKLDT
+20 DT
-30 VGKAYADNDDTIEH
+30 VEY

-59 FYRAGEQMHWVGQG
+59 VYRAGEQMHLMGQG
-73 DRRVQWPSSVVNEK
+73 DPRMQWPSSIANEA
-87 FDAFCLASN
+87 FEAFCQSRC
-96 LHRWPTGRGES
+96 LHRWPTGSGET

-112 LAPVKDA
+112 LAPLEEA
-119 AEPALAEF
+119 SEPALAGF

-133 QLQTNTLARAQITQ
+133 QVQTNTLARAQITQ
-147 RVLYDIT
+147 RVLYEIT

-183 YLALYNPHTGKID
+183 YLALYDPHTGKID

-204 DPQALEAENYEYL
+204 DVDAVESEHYEYL
-217 EPSHLSLTGQVLTSG
+217 DPSHLSLTAQVLTTG

-240 GILAAQA
+240 GICAAQD
-247 EGHFYCVGQ
+247 EGRFYCVGD

-276 LAMQVYDVSRIYSA
+276 LAMQVYDVSRTYSA

-311 HREDLE
+311 HRADLE
-317 KTVMRRTLE
+317 ATVLRRTLE

-334 RQEVADRERAEHLQ
+334 RQEVADRQRAEHLQ
-348 SALFQIA
+348 STLFQIA

-363 MAELFQT
+363 MTELFQT

-375 GDLLFAQNFYIALFD
+375 AELLFAQNFYIALFD
-390 DGTGEVTFPYY
+390 EASGEVTFPYY
-401 VDERQTTQPVARR
+401 VDERLTTCPVARR
-414 GCRGLTEYV
+414 GRRGLTEYI

-429 CLIDADEA
+429 CLIDVNEA
-437 ERLSAHGEIELAD
+437 ERLSALGEIQLAD
-450 ESVRS
+450 EHVRS

-464 DGDVVRGVLAVQS
+464 EGDAVRGVLAVQS
-477 YTSQVQYTLRHQ
+477 YTSLVRYTLRDQ

-517 MLEARV
+517 KLEARV
-523 HSRTRE
+523 QSRTRE
-529 LDHANAK
+529 LDHVNAR
-536 LQHENAHDAL
+536 LQHENFHDAL

-559 NLAWSRFGSEGRHLA
+559 DLAWAQYCSDGGHLA

-587 DSLGHHFGD
+587 DSFGHHFGD
-596 LLLMQAAH
+596 LLLRQAAQ
-604 RLRGCLR
+604 RLRSCLR
-611 DSDMLARLGGDEFSV
+611 ETDMLARLGGDEFAV
-626 LAPEASLDVV
+626 LAPDAPLEAV

-647 DLPFFINGHEVF
+647 DLPFLINGHEVF
-659 SSCSIGIVS
+659 SSCSIGIVG
-668 ADSQFHH
+668 ADSQFHD

-684 DTAMYRVKSAGRDSY
+684 DAAMYRVKSAGRDSY

-712 QVEREGALRN
+712 QVEQEGALRN

-738 SVETGELLALEALI
+738 SVDSGELVALEALI

-768 PDVEG
+768 PDFEG
-773 LRLIGRLDLYMLTRI
+773 LRLIGRLDLYMLNSI
-788 ATILAQPGHANW
+788 AEILAQPEHANW
-800 PAVHVN
+800 PPVHVN
-806 CSSYSMTRP
+806 CSSYSMTRA
-815 DFASEVLALLAQ
+815 DFASDVLALLAR
-827 HRVSPSR
+827 HDVAPSR

-840 EGALVAEPAIARQTM
+840 EGALVAEPAMARMTM

-888 KIDKSFIL
+888 KIDKSFIF
-896 ELTTSSRSRA
+896 ELTTSARSRA

-933 DLLREM
+933 LLLREM
-939 GAGQAQGYHFA
+939 GAGQAQGYYFA
-950 KPMSLKA
+950 KPMGLQA
-957 LLASSLLD
+957 LLATSLLT
-965 RQGVHHGPLPGASN
+965 R
-979 AAHHYAPGGA
+979 
-989 AGSLPDA
+989 

>member
-1 MSFRTLTGSPR
+1 MSFSTLTDFPR
-12 QSSKGEVA
+12 QSNDCDG
-20 ALQPIGKLDT
+20 
-30 VGKAYADNDDTIEH
+30 VGTICAGNDDTIEQ

-50 NWAHTTAWV
+50 NWAHTTAWA
-59 FYRAGEQMHWVGQG
+59 FYRAGEQMHCVGQG
-73 DRRVQWPSSVVNEK
+73 DPLVQWPANIANEQ
-87 FDAFCLASN
+87 FATFCSTRR
-96 LHRWPTGRGES
+96 LHGWPTGKGES

-112 LAPVKDA
+112 LAPVHDA
-119 AEPALAEF
+119 DEPALADF
-127 AQRLGI
+127 ARRLGMQI
-133 QLQTNTLARAQITQ
+133 QTNTLARAQITQ
-147 RVLYDIT
+147 RVLYEIT

-183 YLALYNPHTGKID
+183 YLALYDPHSGKID

-204 DPQALEAENYEYL
+204 DVDALESENYEYL
-217 EPSHLSLTGQVLTSG
+217 VPSRLSLTGQVLTTG

-247 EGHFYCVGQ
+247 EGRFYCVGD

-266 KNASDDVFGM
+266 KNASDEVFGM
-276 LAMQVYDVSRIYSA
+276 LAMQVYDVSRTYSA

-317 KTVMRRTLE
+317 ATVMRRTLE

-334 RQEVADRERAEHLQ
+334 RQEVAERERAEHLQ

-363 MAELFQT
+363 MAELFHT

-390 DGTGEVTFPYY
+390 DATGEVTFPYY
-401 VDERQTTQPVARR
+401 VDERQTICPAARR
-414 GCRGLTEYV
+414 GRRGLTEYV

-429 CLIDADEA
+429 CLIDASEA
-437 ERLSAHGEIELAD
+437 ERLSAQGEIELAH

-455 YSWLGIPLF
+455 HSWLGIPLF

-477 YTSQVQYTLRHQ
+477 YTAQVCYTQRDQ

-510 AIHAANL
+510 AIHVANL
-517 MLEARV
+517 KLEARV
-523 HSRTRE
+523 QSRTRE

-536 LQHENAHDAL
+536 LQHENSHDAL

-559 NLAWSRFGSEGRHLA
+559 NLAWSRFGSEGGHLA

-596 LLLMQAAH
+596 LLLMEAAQ

-611 DSDMLARLGGDEFSV
+611 DTDMLARLGGDEFSV
-626 LAPEASLDVV
+626 LAPEAPLEVM

-647 DLPFFINGHEVF
+647 DLPFFINGYEVF

-684 DTAMYRVKSAGRDSY
+684 DAAMYRVKSAGRDSY

-738 SVETGELLALEALI
+738 SVETGELMALEALI

-757 GGRVIAPGEFL
+757 GGRVIEPGEFL

-773 LRLIGRLDLYMLTRI
+773 LRLIGRLDLYMLTSI
-788 ATILAQPGHANW
+788 AVILAQPEHADW
-800 PAVHVN
+800 PAVHIN

-815 DFASEVLALLAQ
+815 DFASEVLALLDRHGVA
-827 HRVSPSR
+827 PSR

-840 EGALVAEPAIARQTM
+840 EGALVAEPAIARLTM

-896 ELTTSSRSRA
+896 ELTTSARSRA

-923 AEGVEDEATL
+923 AEGVEDQATL

-939 GAGQAQGYHFA
+939 GAGQAQGFYFSR
-950 KPMSLKA
+950 PMGLET
-957 LLASSLLD
+957 LLASALLNP
-965 RQGVHHGPLPGASN
+965 QG
-979 AAHHYAPGGA
+979 
-989 AGSLPDA
+989 

>member
-1 MSFRTLTGSPR
+1 MSIRTLTDSR
-12 QSSKGEVA
+12 RHSSNCEVA
-20 ALQPIGKLDT
+20 ALQPIGNPDT
-30 VGKAYADNDDTIEH
+30 VDMAYAGDDNTIEH

-50 NWAHTTAWV
+50 NWVHTTAWV
-59 FYRAGEQMHWVGQG
+59 FYRAGEQMHRVGQG
-73 DRRVQWPSSVVNEK
+73 DSKGQWPSSVANDE
-87 FDAFCLASN
+87 FEAFCRTRN

-107 VLGWL
+107 ELGWL
-112 LAPVKDA
+112 LAPIDDA
-119 AEPALAEF
+119 GQPALAEF

-133 QLQTNTLARAQITQ
+133 QLQTDTLARAQITQ
-147 RVLYDIT
+147 RVLYEIT

-183 YLALYNPHTGKID
+183 YLALYNRHTGKID

-217 EPSHLSLTGQVLTSG
+217 DPTHLSLTGQVLTSG

-247 EGHFYCVGQ
+247 EGRFYCVGE

-276 LAMQVYDVSRIYSA
+276 LAMQVYDVSRTYSA

-317 KTVMRRTLE
+317 ETVMRRTLE
-326 LSALNDAL
+326 LSALNDTL

-355 ELSSQPGD
+355 ELSSRPGD
-363 MAELFQT
+363 MAELFGT

-390 DGTGEVTFPYY
+390 DATGEVTFPYY
-401 VDERQTTQPVARR
+401 VDERQTTCPPARR
-414 GCRGLTEYV
+414 GRRGLTEYV

-437 ERLSAHGEIELAD
+437 ERLSARGEIEEAQ

-455 YSWLGIPLF
+455 HSWLGIPLF
-464 DGDVVRGVLAVQS
+464 EEDVVRGVLAVQS
-477 YTSQVQYTLRHQ
+477 YTSQVRYTLRHQ

-517 MLEARV
+517 KLEARV
-523 HSRTRE
+523 QSRTRE

-559 NLAWSRFGSEGRHLA
+559 NLAWARFGSEGGHLA

-611 DSDMLARLGGDEFSV
+611 DTDMLARLGGDEFSV
-626 LAPEASLDVV
+626 LAPDAPLEVL

-647 DLPFFINGHEVF
+647 DLPFFINGYEVF

-684 DTAMYRVKSAGRDSY
+684 DAAMYRVKSAGRDSF

-738 SVETGELLALEALI
+738 SIETGELLALEALI

-773 LRLIGRLDLYMLTRI
+773 LRLIGRLDLYMLASI
-788 ATILAQPGHANW
+788 AAILAQPEHANW
-800 PAVHVN
+800 PPVHVN

-815 DFASEVLALLAQ
+815 DFASEVLELLAQ
-827 HRVSPSR
+827 HRVAPSR
-834 ICLELT
+834 LCLELT

-888 KIDKSFIL
+888 KIDKSFIF
-896 ELTTSSRSRA
+896 ELTTSPRSRA

-923 AEGVEDEATL
+923 AEGVENEATL

-950 KPMSLKA
+950 KPMGLKA
-957 LLASSLLD
+957 LLASSLL
-965 RQGVHHGPLPGASN
+965 GPF
-979 AAHHYAPGGA
+979 
-989 AGSLPDA
+989 

>member
-1 MSFRTLTGSPR
+1 MSFRPLTDAPR
-12 QSSKGEVA
+12 QSNDC
-20 ALQPIGKLDT
+20 DT
-30 VGKAYADNDDTIEH
+30 VASQPKGNSGTGGMAYAGNEDTIEH

-59 FYRAGEQMHWVGQG
+59 VYRAGEQLHLVGQG
-73 DRRVQWPSSVVNEK
+73 DPRVQWPSSIGNDE
-87 FDAFCLASN
+87 FEAFCLTWR
-96 LHRWPTGRGES
+96 LHRWPTGTGES

-112 LAPVKDA
+112 LAPVGDA
-119 AEPALAEF
+119 TEPALAEF
-127 AQRLGI
+127 AQRLGV
-133 QLQTNTLARAQITQ
+133 QVQTDTLARAQITQ
-147 RVLYDIT
+147 RVLYEIT

-165 FLVGVHRLL
+165 FLVGVHQLL

-183 YLALYNPHTGKID
+183 YLALYDPHSGKIS

-204 DPQALEAENYEYL
+204 DVDALESENYEFL
-217 EPSHLSLTGQVLTSG
+217 DPSHLSMTAQVLTSG

-247 EGHFYCVGQ
+247 EGRFFCVGH

-276 LAMQVYDVSRIYSA
+276 LAMQVYDVSRAYSA

-311 HREDLE
+311 HRADLE
-317 KTVMRRTLE
+317 ETVMRRTLE

-334 RQEVADRERAEHLQ
+334 RQEVAERERAEHLQ

-390 DGTGEVTFPYY
+390 DSISEVTFPYY
-401 VDERQTTQPVARR
+401 VDERQITQPMARR
-414 GCRGLTEYV
+414 GRRGLTEYV

-429 CLIDADEA
+429 CLIDPCEA
-437 ERLSAHGEIELAD
+437 ERLAAVGEIELAH

-455 YSWLGIPLF
+455 HSWLGIPLF

-477 YTSQVQYTLRHQ
+477 YTAKVSYTQRDQ

-517 MLEARV
+517 KLEARV
-523 HSRTRE
+523 QDRTRE

-536 LQHENAHDAL
+536 LQHENSHDAL

-559 NLAWSRFGSEGRHLA
+559 DLAWSQFDREGGQLA

-604 RLRGCLR
+604 RLRSCLR
-611 DSDMLARLGGDEFSV
+611 DTDMLARLGGDEFSV
-626 LAPEASLDVV
+626 LAPEAPMDVV
-636 IEIAERILVAF
+636 VEIAERILAAF

-668 ADSQFHH
+668 ADNQFHH

-684 DTAMYRVKSAGRDSY
+684 DAAMYRVKSAGRDSF

-738 SVETGELLALEALI
+738 NVETGELVALEALI

-773 LRLIGRLDLYMLTRI
+773 LRLIGRLDLYMLTSI
-788 ATILAQPGHANW
+788 AVILAQPEHANW
-800 PAVHVN
+800 PPVHVN

-815 DFASEVLALLAQ
+815 EFASEVLSLLDRHQVA
-827 HRVSPSR
+827 PSR

-896 ELTTSSRSRA
+896 ELTTSPRSRA

-918 DLSVV
+918 DLTVV
-923 AEGVEDEATL
+923 AEGVEDEETL
-933 DLLREM
+933 LLLREM
-939 GAGQAQGYHFA
+939 GAGQAQGYYFA
-950 KPMSLKA
+950 KPMGLEA
-957 LLASSLLD
+957 LLATSLIGD
-965 RQGVHHGPLPGASN
+965 
-979 AAHHYAPGGA
+979 
-989 AGSLPDA
+989 

>member
-1 MSFRTLTGSPR
+1 MSFDPLHGSPQPLSDR
-12 QSSKGEVA
+12 A
-20 ALQPIGKLDT
+20 ADAAQPPRH
-30 VGKAYADNDDTIEH
+30 ADPLGRAAAGGHDAIER

-50 NWAHTTAWV
+50 SGSHTGHWAV
-59 FYRAGEQMHWVGQG
+59 YRAGEQLHLVGQG
-73 DRRVQWPSSVVNEK
+73 EPQEHWPAIVANED
-87 FDAFCLASN
+87 FEAFCLTRR
-96 LHRWPTGRGES
+96 LHRWPTGRGET
-107 VLGWL
+107 VLGWV
-112 LAPVKDA
+112 LAPQDDA
-119 AEPALAEF
+119 ADPMLAEF

-133 QLQTNTLARAQITQ
+133 EVQTNTLARAQITQ
-147 RVLYDIT
+147 RVLYEIT
-154 YLASSTRDRSV
+154 YLASSTRDRFV

-183 YLALYNPHTGKID
+183 YLALYDPHTGKID

-204 DPQALEAENYEYL
+204 DVDAVEAEHYEYL
-217 EPSHLSLTGQVLTSG
+217 DPAHLSLTGQVLTSG

-240 GILAAQA
+240 GMLAAQE
-247 EGHFYCVGQ
+247 EGRFYCVGD

-266 KNASDDVFGM
+266 KNASDEVFGM
-276 LAMQVYDVSRIYSA
+276 LAMQVYEVSRTYSA

-317 KTVMRRTLE
+317 ATVLRRTLE

-334 RQEVADRERAEHLQ
+334 RQEVAERERAEHLQ

-355 ELSSQPGD
+355 ELSSRPGD
-363 MAELFQT
+363 MTELFEA

-375 GDLLFAQNFYIALFD
+375 GELLFAHNFYIALFD
-390 DGTGEVTFPYY
+390 DANGEVTFPYY
-401 VDERQTTQPVARR
+401 VDERQTTRPLARR
-414 GCRGLTEYV
+414 GRRGLTEYV

-429 CLIDADEA
+429 CLVDSAEA
-437 ERLSAHGEIELAD
+437 ERLSATHETELA
-450 ESVRS
+450 EAHMRS

-477 YTSQVQYTLRHQ
+477 YTSQVRYTLRDQ

-517 MLEARV
+517 KLEARV
-523 HSRTRE
+523 QNRTRE

-536 LQHENAHDAL
+536 LQHENLHDAL
-546 TGLPNRTYLQQRL
+546 TGLPNRTCLQQRL
-559 NLAWSRFGSEGRHLA
+559 GVAWSRFGSEGGHLA

-596 LLLMQAAH
+596 LLLMQAAQ

-611 DSDMLARLGGDEFSV
+611 ETDLLARLGGDEFSV
-626 LAPEASLDVV
+626 LAPDAPLEVV
-636 IEIAERILVAF
+636 IDIAERILVAF
-647 DLPFFINGHEVF
+647 DLPFFINGLEVF

-684 DTAMYRVKSAGRDSY
+684 DAAMYRVKSAGRDSF

-738 SVETGELLALEALI
+738 SVATGELLALEALI

-757 GGRVIAPGEFL
+757 GGRVIGPGEFL

-773 LRLIGRLDLYMLTRI
+773 LRLIGRLDLYMLNCI
-788 ATILAQPGHANW
+788 AVILAQREHANW
-800 PAVHVN
+800 PPVHVN

-815 DFASEVLALLAQ
+815 EFASDVLALLARHQ
-827 HRVSPSR
+827 VAPSR

-840 EGALVAEPAIARQTM
+840 EGALVAEPAIARLTM

-896 ELTTSSRSRA
+896 ELTSSPRSRA

-923 AEGVEDEATL
+923 AEGVEDQATL

-939 GAGQAQGYHFA
+939 GATQAQGYYFA
-950 KPMSLKA
+950 KPMSLEV
-957 LLASSLLD
+957 LLET
-965 RQGVHHGPLPGASN
+965 LPVSV
-979 AAHHYAPGGA
+979 
-989 AGSLPDA
+989 

>member
-1 MSFRTLTGSPR
+1 MSFRPLTNSPR
-12 QSSKGEVA
+12 QSIDSDIVA
-20 ALQPIGKLDT
+20 SALQGDPVTCTASDDT
-30 VGKAYADNDDTIEH
+30 VEQ
-44 LLDSAR
+44 LLDAAR
-50 NWAHTTAWV
+50 TWAHTTAWV
-59 FYRAGEQMHWVGQG
+59 VYRAGEQLHRVGQG
-73 DRRVQWPSSVVNEK
+73 DPQVQWPSIVANEE
-87 FDAFCLASN
+87 FEAFCQSRQ
-96 LHRWPTGRGES
+96 LHRWPTGKGEH

-112 LAPVKDA
+112 LAPIDTA
-119 AEPALAEF
+119 ADPALADL

-133 QLQTNTLARAQITQ
+133 QVQTSTLARAQITQ
-147 RVLYDIT
+147 RVLYEIT
-154 YLASSTRDRSV
+154 YLASSTRDRAV
-165 FLVGVHRLL
+165 FLVGVHQLL

-183 YLALYNPHTGKID
+183 YLALYDPHTGKID

-204 DPQALEAENYEYL
+204 DVDALESENYEYL
-217 EPSHLSLTGQVLTSG
+217 DPAHISLTGQVLTSG
-232 QPLLIDAA
+232 QPLLIDSA

-247 EGHFYCVGQ
+247 EGRFYCVGD

-266 KNASDDVFGM
+266 KNASDEVFGM
-276 LAMQVYDVSRIYSA
+276 LAMQVYEVSRTYSA

-317 KTVMRRTLE
+317 ETVVRRTLE
-326 LSALNDAL
+326 LSAVNDAL
-334 RQEVADRERAEHLQ
+334 RQEVTDRERAEHLQ

-355 ELSSQPGD
+355 ELSSRPGD
-363 MAELFQT
+363 MAELFQA

-375 GDLLFAQNFYIALFD
+375 GDLLFAQNFYIALFED
-390 DGTGEVTFPYY
+390 ATGEVTFPYY
-401 VDERQTTQPVARR
+401 VDERQKTCPAPRR
-414 GCRGLTEYV
+414 GRRGLTEYV

-429 CLIDADEA
+429 CLIDAPEA
-437 ERLSAHGEIELAD
+437 ERLAAKGEIELAH

-464 DGDVVRGVLAVQS
+464 DGDAVRGVLAVQT
-477 YTSQVQYTLRHQ
+477 YTSQVRYTLRDQ

-510 AIHAANL
+510 AIHAANVK
-517 MLEARV
+517 LEARV
-523 HSRTRE
+523 QIRTRE

-559 NLAWSRFGSEGRHLA
+559 SVAWSRFGSEGGHLA

-587 DSLGHHFGD
+587 DSFGHHFGD
-596 LLLMQAAH
+596 LLLMQAAQ

-626 LAPEASLDVV
+626 LAPEAPLDVM
-636 IEIAERILVAF
+636 IEIAERILLAF
-647 DLPFFINGHEVF
+647 DLPFFINGNEVF

-684 DTAMYRVKSAGRDSY
+684 DAAMYRVKNAGRDSY
-699 AVFNQEVRREVSD
+699 AVFNQELRREVSD

-738 SVETGELLALEALI
+738 SVDSGELLALEALV

-757 GGRVIAPGEFL
+757 GGRVVAPGEFL
-768 PDVEG
+768 PDFEG
-773 LRLIGRLDLYMLTRI
+773 LRLIGRLDLYMLTSV
-788 ATILAQPGHANW
+788 AVILARPEHANW
-800 PAVHVN
+800 PPVHVN
-806 CSSYSMTRP
+806 CSSYSMTRA
-815 DFASEVLALLAQ
+815 DFASDVLALLAR
-827 HRVSPSR
+827 HGVAPSR

-840 EGALVAEPAIARQTM
+840 EGALVAEPAIARSTM
-855 QQLADNG
+855 QHLADNG

-896 ELTTSSRSRA
+896 ELTSSARSRA

-933 DLLREM
+933 ELLREM
-939 GAGQAQGYHFA
+939 GAGQAQGYYFA
-950 KPMSLKA
+950 KPMGLQA
-957 LLASSLLD
+957 LLETSLAG
-965 RQGVHHGPLPGASN
+965 RQA
-979 AAHHYAPGGA
+979 
-989 AGSLPDA
+989 

>member
-1 MSFRTLTGSPR
+1 MSFCPLSDSPQQSVVATLPKSRPDAVGMA
-12 QSSKGEVA
+12 GAGNEA
-20 ALQPIGKLDT
+20 AIDQ
-30 VGKAYADNDDTIEH
+30 
-44 LLDSAR
+44 LLTSAR
-50 NWAHTTAWV
+50 HWAHTTAWV
-59 FYRAGEQMHWVGQG
+59 VYRAGEHMHLVGQG
-73 DRRVQWPSSVVNEK
+73 DPQAKWPSSVASEE
-87 FDAFCLASN
+87 FETFCQARH

-112 LAPVKDA
+112 LAPIKDA

-127 AQRLGI
+127 AQRLGM
-133 QLQTNTLARAQITQ
+133 QVQTDTLARAQITQ
-147 RVLYDIT
+147 RVLYEIT
-154 YLASSTRDRSV
+154 YLASSTRDRFV

-183 YLALYNPHTGKID
+183 YLALYDPHTGKID

-204 DPQALEAENYEYL
+204 DVDAVEAEHYEYL
-217 EPSHLSLTGQVLTSG
+217 DVSHLSLTGQVLTTG

-240 GILAAQA
+240 GIRAAQA
-247 EGHFYCVGQ
+247 EGRFYCVGD

-276 LAMQVYDVSRIYSA
+276 LAMQVYDVSRTYSA

-297 VVARHVAMALDRIL
+297 VVVRHVAMALDRIL
-311 HREDLE
+311 HRENLE
-317 KTVMRRTLE
+317 GIVMRRTLE

-334 RQEVADRERAEHLQ
+334 RQEVAERERAEHLQ

-390 DGTGEVTFPYY
+390 DTTTEVTFPYY
-401 VDERQTTQPVARR
+401 VDDRQTTCPSARR
-414 GCRGLTEYV
+414 GRRGLTEYV

-437 ERLSAHGEIELAD
+437 ERLHVHGEIEIA
-450 ESVRS
+450 EECYRS

-477 YTSQVQYTLRHQ
+477 YTSQVRYTLRDQ

-510 AIHAANL
+510 AIHSANL
-517 MLEARV
+517 KLEARV
-523 HSRTRE
+523 QSRTRE

-536 LQHENAHDAL
+536 LQHENSHDAL
-546 TGLPNRTYLQQRL
+546 TGLPNRTYLQQHL
-559 NLAWSRFGSEGRHLA
+559 NQAWLRFGSEGGHLA

-596 LLLMQAAH
+596 LLLRQAAH
-604 RLRGCLR
+604 RLRSCLR
-611 DSDMLARLGGDEFSV
+611 DTDMLARLGGDEFSV
-626 LAPEASLDVV
+626 LAPDAPLDVV

-668 ADSQFHH
+668 ADNQFHH

-684 DTAMYRVKSAGRDSY
+684 DAAMYRVKSAGRDSY

-712 QVEREGALRN
+712 QMEREGALRN

-768 PDVEG
+768 PNVEG
-773 LRLIGRLDLYMLTRI
+773 LRLIGRLDLYMLTSV
-788 ATILAQPGHANW
+788 AVILALPQHANW
-800 PAVHVN
+800 PPVHVN

-815 DFASEVLALLAQ
+815 DFASDVLALLAQ
-827 HRVSPSR
+827 HRVAPSR

-840 EGALVAEPAIARQTM
+840 EGALVAEPAIARQNM

-896 ELTTSSRSRA
+896 ELTTSARSRA

-933 DLLREM
+933 ILLREM
-939 GAGQAQGYHFA
+939 GAGQAQGYYFA
-950 KPMSLKA
+950 KPMGLQA
-957 LLASSLLD
+957 LLDTLLVA
-965 RQGVHHGPLPGASN
+965 R
-979 AAHHYAPGGA
+979 
-989 AGSLPDA
+989 

>member
-1 MSFRTLTGSPR
+1 MSFAGLTDSPR
-12 QSSKGEVA
+12 QSFDCETASPQSNDNPDRVGMA
-20 ALQPIGKLDT
+20 GIGR
-30 VGKAYADNDDTIEH
+30 DDSLEQ
-44 LLDSAR
+44 LLGPAC
-50 NWAHTTAWV
+50 NWSHTTAWV
-59 FYRAGEQMHWVGQG
+59 FYRAGEQLHWVGQG
-73 DRRVQWPSSVVNEK
+73 NPQQQWPSNIEHQA
-87 FDAFCLASN
+87 FEAFCHARQ
-96 LHRWPTGRGES
+96 LHCWPTGRGES

-112 LAPVKDA
+112 LAPQTEA
-119 AEPALAEF
+119 ADPALAEF
-127 AQRLGI
+127 ALRLGV

-147 RVLYDIT
+147 RVLYEIT

-165 FLVGVHRLL
+165 FLVGVHKLL

-183 YLALYNPHTGKID
+183 YLALYDPHSGKID

-204 DPQALEAENYEYL
+204 DVDAVESSHYEYL
-217 EPSHLSLTGQVLTSG
+217 DPARLSLTGQVLTSG

-240 GILAAQA
+240 GILAAQS
-247 EGHFYCVGQ
+247 EKRFYCVGD

-317 KTVMRRTLE
+317 QTVMRRTLE

-334 RQEVADRERAEHLQ
+334 RQEVAERERAEHLQ

-390 DGTGEVTFPYY
+390 DATSEVTFPYY
-401 VDERQTTQPVARR
+401 VDERQTICPAARR
-414 GCRGLTEYV
+414 GRRGLTEYV

-429 CLIDADEA
+429 CLIDVGEA
-437 ERLSAHGEIELAD
+437 ERLAENGEIELAR

-477 YTSQVQYTLRHQ
+477 YTSQVCYTLRDQ

-517 MLEARV
+517 KLEARV
-523 HSRTRE
+523 QNRTRE

-536 LQHENAHDAL
+536 LQHENSHDAL

-559 NLAWSRFGSEGRHLA
+559 NLAWSRFGSEGGHLA

-596 LLLMQAAH
+596 LLLMQAAQ

-611 DSDMLARLGGDEFSV
+611 ETDMLARLGGDEFSV
-626 LAPEASLDVV
+626 LAPEASLDAV
-636 IEIAERILVAF
+636 IEIAERILLAF

-668 ADSQFHH
+668 ADKQYHN

-684 DTAMYRVKSAGRDSY
+684 DAAMYRVKSAGRDSY

-712 QVEREGALRN
+712 QMEREGALRN

-738 SVETGELLALEALI
+738 SVESGELLALEALI

-773 LRLIGRLDLYMLTRI
+773 LRLIGRLDLYMLASI
-788 ATILAQPGHANW
+788 AAILARPEHANW

-815 DFASEVLALLAQ
+815 DFANDVLALLAL
-827 HRVSPSR
+827 HGVSPSR

-840 EGALVAEPAIARQTM
+840 EGALVAEPAIAQQTM

-881 QYRFSGL
+881 QYQFSGL

-896 ELTTSSRSRA
+896 ELTTSPRSRA

-918 DLSVV
+918 GLSVV
-923 AEGVEDEATL
+923 AEGVEDQATL
-933 DLLREM
+933 DLLREI
-939 GAGQAQGYHFA
+939 GAGQAQGYYFA
-950 KPMSLKA
+950 RPMGLETLLSSA
-957 LLASSLLD
+957 LIG
-965 RQGVHHGPLPGASN
+965 R
-979 AAHHYAPGGA
+979 
-989 AGSLPDA
+989 